1 MNAAGDVPL
10 DNSITPEGKYQ
21 LLSYWYHKELG
32 KINQTLQHIT
42 VVDPGFPR
50 GGANSSEGCTNLLFH
65 NFFAENWM
73 KMKEFGPRFTVIV
86 SNFTFA
92 HR

>member
-1 MNAAGDVPL
+1 MTTQDVASGGYRAVFNFTMNAAGDVPL
-10 DNSITPEGKYQ
+10 DNSITPEGKYK

-50 GGANSSEGCTNLLFH
+50 GGANS
-65 NFFAENWM
+65 
-73 KMKEFGPRFTVIV
+73 
-86 SNFTFA
+86 
-92 HR
+92 